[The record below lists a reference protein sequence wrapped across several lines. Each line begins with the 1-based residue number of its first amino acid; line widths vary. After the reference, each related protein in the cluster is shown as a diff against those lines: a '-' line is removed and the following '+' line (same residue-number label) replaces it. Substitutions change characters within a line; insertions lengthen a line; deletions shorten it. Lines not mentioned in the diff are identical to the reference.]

1 MYDPDKQS
9 RKYLVTQ
16 NHPERYGLT
25 EEKLLDMLNS
35 MSIRY
40 ACFALEIST
49 TGTPH
54 YHIYIYYR
62 SPIKFSTVKNYF
74 PKADIRPTTGSSREN
89 MEYITKTGRH
99 KDTEKAKTSVE
110 GTFREIGEMP
120 ETDGSKKPSKME
132 KVIDDIKEGL
142 STKEII
148 ERNPGMAFKSK
159 DIDAVRELY
168 LYEKFGEENRDL
180 KVVYLWGPP
189 GSGKTSSIYKEH
201 GFKNVFR
208 ITHYP
213 KNGIRFD
220 GYNGN
225 AVLTLEEFYGQ
236 IPIGELLNLL
246 DIYPLTLPARYMDKR
261 ACYDTVYITSNIPL
275 EEQYKEVQEKYP
287 DTWKALL
294 RRIHEVR
301 YLG

>member
-1 MYDPDKQS
+1 MYNPDKQS
-9 RKYLVTQ
+9 RKFLVTQ
-16 NHPERYGLT
+16 NNPEKYGLT
-25 EEKLLDMLNS
+25 EEIILDMLNS
-35 MSIRY
+35 MKIRY
-40 ACFALEIST
+40 ACFAREISS

-54 YHIYIYYR
+54 IHIYIYLR
-62 SPIKFSTVKNYF
+62 SPARFSTIKNIF
-74 PKADIRPTTGSSREN
+74 PKADIEAAYGSSQEN
-89 MEYITKTGRH
+89 MEYITKTGRWE
-99 KDTEKAKTSVE
+99 DTEKATTSVE
-110 GTFREIGEMP
+110 GTFHEIGEMP
-120 ETDGSKKPSKME
+120 ESNGSKTISKME
-132 KVIDDIKEGL
+132 KVLDDIKEGL

-225 AVLTLEEFYGQ
+225 SVLTLEEFYGQ

-246 DIYPLTLPARYMDKR
+246 DIYPLTLPARYIDKR

-275 EEQYKEVQEKYP
+275 EEQYKDIQEMYP